1 MMKKA
6 ISTALLGFALMGS
19 ANAQTVEKWSRG
31 EVNGFTRYWTTNN
44 VGSSFV
50 VWCHPD
56 RKTNGTLLH
65 VVIDGKTPEP
75 NTRIKLV
82 IDTEIMQL
90 PVNGQG
96 YTDTD
101 CAHCADT
108 FEYVWH
114 RLRSATAIA
123 VKFADERY
131 AGFSLKGAAEI
142 LPADVCP
149 TDWQKKQAS

>member
-1 MMKKA
+1 MVKTL
-6 ISTALLGFALMGS
+6 ITTLLASFILFGGAH
-19 ANAQTVEKWSRG
+19 AQTIEKWSRG
-31 EVNGFTRYWTTNN
+31 EVDGFTRYWTTNN
-44 VGSSFV
+44 LGSSFV
-50 VWCHPD
+50 VWCHPE

-65 VVIDGKTPEP
+65 VEIEGATPAP

-82 IDTEIMQL
+82 IDKEIMNL
-90 PVNGQG
+90 PINGQG
-96 YTDTD
+96 YTDTG
-101 CAHCADT
+101 CATCADT

-131 AGFSLKGAAEI
+131 AGFSLKGAKEI
-142 LPADVCP
+142 LPAEVCP